1 MSRQVSQSE
10 FDKIKSALGQSE
22 SAVKEVKISQISV
35 DGDSL
40 RKGQIYVGGV
50 PVSVGP
56 DFFSRLGSML
66 RLNVSLTRQML
77 KEGDHSL
84 AAVLIN
90 GLKDYAASRRI
101 DSVLLIANV
110 GSRQIVDMC
119 EPKRFKRV
127 TNSTLFDV
135 TERLL
140 NEHSGLVVE
149 TVDVNP
155 FNGTASINLLNSNE
169 IGFAQAGR
177 DEFFKFGFSIIQ
189 STKDTIVESYNTRLV
204 CSNGLRVSFGSGAIG
219 GDRSLNFEDRFR
231 LGGTSAEDIKIFL
244 NRIEEMKKADFV
256 PGGFSASINKA
267 VTTKASLA
275 EVEAAMRMV
284 TGKVE
289 EVDPDLK
296 NGFRSALVRN
306 YFEGYGDT
314 MARIHQKGKDPK
326 ELVARQKQF
335 IKTSQSVWDV
345 VNSLTYLGS
354 NDSGIPL
361 ENKHELKSA
370 AGELFS
376 KGVKDGFDLEFSQ
389 YATL

>member
-1 MSRQVSQSE
+1 
-10 FDKIKSALGQSE
+10 
-22 SAVKEVKISQISV
+22 
-35 DGDSL
+35 
-40 RKGQIYVGGV
+40 
-50 PVSVGP
+50 
-56 DFFSRLGSML
+56 
-66 RLNVSLTRQML
+66 ML